1 MRTASFNYVF
11 WIFLLVYHQ
20 VNANTG
26 AKSDTVIITDNTFK
40 VKGLNDYLSIFST
53 PEKTNIERLKH
64 QEKYEKNKTR
74 YNDYIW
80 VFFKIQNISNQ
91 QKNLIL
97 ELNNPLIDKYELYTF
112 NDSTQKLIGKG
123 GDHYKF
129 HKRKILNRRFL
140 EELSIAPHTKY
151 KIAIYLEDL
160 ERDTSIP
167 LALWDKDAFFKN
179 EVRQNTLYNVYF
191 GGLIFIGLFSILIG
205 IFIHQKI
212 YYAYGIYAL
221 VMAFYLFTYLGFSYQ
236 FLYPEKP
243 SIKRILDDFIDLPI
257 YLTFVIFASSFFD
270 IRNKNKRLH
279 FFVRIQYILIIF
291 AMLFWLLTK
300 GELQLK
306 KYITISYIL
315 LFFTIAII
323 LSMVFSSFKSNK
335 KNAYIFLTA
344 CIIIFSSAILF
355 ALADAGVIPMDTF
368 PTNPL
373 LIGSIGEFGVFSIAL
388 VFEANRLYLVN
399 DHLLKE
405 KAQFQKRILESYIKG
420 VEKERL
426 RLSCELHDN
435 IGSQLALLKNNFGT
449 KFPKENLIKE
459 DLQKLYASIRD
470 FSHELSPGEFNIVS
484 FDEYLKAYLA
494 KFKASHKIN
503 VQAFIDHKLS
513 SLPVNIKTQIF
524 RIVQEASNNVYKH
537 AKATTFEVQLISH
550 SNEIVITLDD
560 DGVGFDYSE
569 IDYMN
574 SKGLANMKTRAKSM
588 DASFELNTSPGKGTH
603 ITISIPIQ

>member
-1 MRTASFNYVF
+1 MRTNYYNHV
-11 WIFLLVYHQ
+11 ILLFLLLCFHSYAAPGVQ
-20 VNANTG
+20 KQIVLNVD
-26 AKSDTVIITDNTFK
+26 STFK
-40 VKGLNDYLSIFST
+40 VKGLNDYISVIST
-53 PEKTNIERLKH
+53 
-64 QEKYEKNKTR
+64 QEKLNIKSLKNQLEQQSNKKR
-74 YNDYIW
+74 FDDYLWISFN
-80 VFFKIQNISNQ
+80 VQNISSKK
-91 QKNLIL
+91 KNIIL
-97 ELNNPLIDKYELYTF
+97 ELNNPLIDKYELYIIEE
-112 NDSTQKLIGKG
+112 NEKKLIGKG

-129 HKRKILNRRFL
+129 QDRTISNRRFL
-140 EELSIAPHTKY
+140 EEFSIEPHAKY
-151 KIAIYLEDL
+151 KIALYVEDL

-167 LALWDKDAFFKN
+167 LVLWDKNAFLKN